1 MYQIAY
7 YKQFDIK
14 YIQSF
19 DIAKTSISQTW
30 HIPREIQLRG
40 DKVDTI
46 EVQGYDRSNPKR
58 ETKDIKSTLYNSLST
73 PDDIFYVHWFTNHWG
88 IFFLI
93 LWQQWLYKL
102 TNKNMMENR
111 SPFELKYQQLK
122 KFESLKVTEKEII
135 EIEQGIRYKSK
146 DPKWHKVRQKRIT
159 ASSAGEIAKRLADGS
174 ELAERLMTVRHV
186 QTAAMKRGLEF
197 ESTAAQKYSKVG
209 YGYRCLFVYICRGH

>member
-46 EVQGYDRSNPKR
+46 EVQGYDRSNPNR

-73 PDDIFYVHWFTNHWG
+73 PDDIFYVHWFTNH
-88 IFFLI
+88 
-93 LWQQWLYKL
+93 
-102 TNKNMMENR
+102 
-111 SPFELKYQQLK
+111 
-122 KFESLKVTEKEII
+122 
-135 EIEQGIRYKSK
+135 
-146 DPKWHKVRQKRIT
+146 
-159 ASSAGEIAKRLADGS
+159 
-174 ELAERLMTVRHV
+174 
-186 QTAAMKRGLEF
+186 
-197 ESTAAQKYSKVG
+197 
-209 YGYRCLFVYICRGH
+209 

>member
-88 IFFLI
+88 IF
-93 LWQQWLYKL
+93 
-102 TNKNMMENR
+102 
-111 SPFELKYQQLK
+111 S
-122 KFESLKVTEKEII
+122 
-135 EIEQGIRYKSK
+135 
-146 DPKWHKVRQKRIT
+146 
-159 ASSAGEIAKRLADGS
+159 
-174 ELAERLMTVRHV
+174 
-186 QTAAMKRGLEF
+186 
-197 ESTAAQKYSKVG
+197 
-209 YGYRCLFVYICRGH
+209 